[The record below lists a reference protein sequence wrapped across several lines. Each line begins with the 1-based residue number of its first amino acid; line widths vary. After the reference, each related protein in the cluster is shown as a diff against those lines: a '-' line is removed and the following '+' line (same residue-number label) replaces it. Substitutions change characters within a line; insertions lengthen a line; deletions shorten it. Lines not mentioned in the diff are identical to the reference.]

1 MEDKSTVSL
10 RFASQS
16 VMKELANSKMEKIAS
31 DYPQLKKVYEK
42 YKLEVLTS
50 GQTQIPLDYIFV
62 LPKRIK
68 SVMIK
73 KHIEKMITE
82 RSKTLEQ
89 EVNRENTKR
98 ANIGDQPMN
107 PD

>member
-1 MEDKSTVSL
+1 
-10 RFASQS
+10 
-16 VMKELANSKMEKIAS
+16 
-31 DYPQLKKVYEK
+31 
-42 YKLEVLTS
+42 
-50 GQTQIPLDYIFV
+50 
-62 LPKRIK
+62 
-68 SVMIK
+68 MIK

>member
-1 MEDKSTVSL
+1 M
-10 RFASQS
+10 
-16 VMKELANSKMEKIAS
+16 
-31 DYPQLKKVYEK
+31 
-42 YKLEVLTS
+42 EVLTS

-73 KHIEKMITE
+73 KPIEKMITE